1 MKLLLETQKLG
12 LTELSLLNNK
22 DEVKV
27 MISVPIEKTKED
39 LLSFVK
45 KLLIKSKIN
54 QSNIDFI
61 EVQASGEGFTTTRL
75 RVAIANALAY
85 ALNIPVKPIS
95 GKALKKKGIM
105 IVPPLYSQPPNI
117 TTKKQS

>member
-85 ALNIPVKPIS
+85 ALNIPVKPIT

-105 IVPPLYSQPPNI
+105 IVPPLYSQAPNI
-117 TTKKQS
+117 TTKK

>member
-1 MKLLLETQKLG
+1 MKLLLDTSKLG
-12 LTELSLLNNK
+12 QATLSLLNPPGETK
-22 DEVKV
+22 AT
-27 MISVPIEKTKED
+27 ISMPINRVKED

-85 ALNIPVKPIS
+85 ALNIPVKPIT

-105 IVPPLYSQPPNI
+105 IVPPLYSQAPNI
-117 TTKKQS
+117 TTKK